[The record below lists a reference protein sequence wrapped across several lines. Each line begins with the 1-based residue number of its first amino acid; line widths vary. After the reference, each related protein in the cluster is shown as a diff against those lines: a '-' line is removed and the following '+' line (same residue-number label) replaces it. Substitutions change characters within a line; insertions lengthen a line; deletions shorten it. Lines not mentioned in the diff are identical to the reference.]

1 MAARDGWWATIVG
14 SLVVSAICAGAW
26 GLILSQ
32 VTAAEVEQL
41 KDRQGRIEAQTG
53 EAAQK
58 ISAIAAQTEATKESV
73 DRIENKLD
81 RLIERQQERKPR

>member
-1 MAARDGWWATIVG
+1 MGTRDGWWTTIVG

-41 KDRQGRIEAQTG
+41 KDRQGRIEIQTQ
-53 EAAQK
+53 ESSQK
-58 ISAIAAQTEATKESV
+58 ISTIAAQTNATKESV
-73 DRIENKLD
+73 DRIEDKLD
-81 RLIERQQERKPR
+81 RLIERQTDRRPR